1 MKKMVLL
8 CCLLSL
14 ISCKKELEKPKKFIE
29 KDKMTDVLY
38 DMALLN
44 AMENMG
50 AFYADTAASIIT
62 ASSILKKYKIDSL
75 TFVENNRY
83 YIELEDE
90 SYFQIQEDI
99 KKRLEVKKEQL
110 NKVLEAEQEKV
121 KLKEEE
127 DKVKEVKTNLKLSKL
142 SKVAV
147 ENQTQ
152 E

>member
-14 ISCKKELEKPKKFIE
+14 ISCKKELEKPKNFIE

-44 AMENMG
+44 GMESMG
-50 AFYADTAASIIT
+50 AFYADTTASIIT

-90 SYFQIQEDI
+90 SYFQIQEAI

-110 NKVLEAEQEKV
+110 NKELEAEQEKL
-121 KLKEEE
+121 KLKEEDE
-127 DKVKEVKTNLKLSKL
+127 KAKTVKLSTTPNSLSKL
-142 SKVAV
+142 VLEK
-147 ENQTQ
+147 QMQ

>member
-14 ISCKKELEKPKKFIE
+14 ISCKEELEKPKKFIE

-44 AMENMG
+44 GMESMG
-50 AFYADTAASIIT
+50 VFYADTTASIIT

-90 SYFQIQEDI
+90 SYFQIQEEI
-99 KKRLEVKKEQL
+99 KKRLEVKKEKL
-110 NKVLEAEQEKV
+110 KKEVEAEQEKA
-121 KLKEEE
+121 KLKEEDE
-127 DKVKEVKTNLKLSKL
+127 KVKAVKTNVKLNKL

-147 ENQTQ
+147 ENQPQ